1 MAGTAQM
8 SQTGATMFDIL
19 LEHWPVVFVT
29 ATALLAWILA
39 KLVLGDHKL
48 PYEKRASLLTQSELA
63 FYRALSQAVDGHWS
77 IHAMVR
83 LADLIQVRPKTPKF
97 QSWQNRIHAKH
108 VDFLLCDHGTME
120 AKLALEL
127 DDKTHERPDR
137 QDRDQFVDQALAD
150 AGLPL
155 LRIDVGESYDPAI
168 LRNSIDERLTPDRHR
183 K

>member
-1 MAGTAQM
+1 MVAV
-8 SQTGATMFDIL
+8 L
-19 LEHWPVVFVT
+19 LEHWPIFFV
-29 ATALLAWILA
+29 AGTALLAWILTR
-39 KLVLGDHKL
+39 LVQGNARL

-83 LADLIQVRPKTPKF
+83 LADLIQVRPETPKS

-127 DDKTHERPDR
+127 DDRTHERPELR
-137 QDRDQFVDQALAD
+137 ARDQFVDQALAD

-155 LRIDVGESYDPAI
+155 LRIDVGPAYDPAA
-168 LRNSIDERLTPDRHR
+168 LRKSIDERLNPDRHR